1 MHDVSCMSTTA
12 FVLGHVW
19 LTGGRSACW
28 HATRFLGVGVADF
41 LFRIRSRST
50 SFGSNEFIFGYFD
63 IPHLFLFSFLTFL
76 DSISFSYKNVNVK
89 TILRFSRLS
98 STAFKP
104 TVVFVGGLV
113 RLSWLWIVPD
123 ATH

>member
-1 MHDVSCMSTTA
+1 VSCMCTTA

-41 LFRIRSRST
+41 LFRIRSCST
-50 SFGSNEFIFGYFD
+50 SSRSNEFIFEYFD
-63 IPHLFLFSFLTFL
+63 IPHLFLFSFLTFV

-89 TILRFSRLS
+89 NNIKVLPTEFDR
-98 STAFKP
+98 FKP